1 MNKYRLLLFDL
12 DGTLANTDAM
22 VVQSFYALY
31 KIYKPRVVRSREEL
45 YYFSGPQIRET
56 LKKEFPDYDLEE
68 MREAFARISKSLYAP
83 YVTEYPDEIE
93 TLKALKEAGYLLGV
107 VTNKGKPLTKYNL
120 ELCHLN
126 DIFDVVITAD
136 DVAAAKPD
144 PQGIFKAMEV
154 LGIKDKK
161 DVLYIGD
168 NDIDYYSGANAGV
181 DTLLVTWGPREIKS
195 VNKAKYTASS
205 YNEVRKILL

>member
-12 DGTLANTDAM
+12 DGTLANTDEM

-56 LKKEFPDYDLEE
+56 IKKEFPDYDLEE

-120 ELCHLN
+120 ELCHLD

-168 NDIDYYSGANAGV
+168 NDIDYYSGTNAGV

>member
-12 DGTLANTDAM
+12 DGTLANTDEM

-168 NDIDYYSGANAGV
+168 NDIDYYSGTNAGV

>member
-12 DGTLANTDAM
+12 DGTLANTDEM

-120 ELCHLN
+120 ELCNLD

-168 NDIDYYSGANAGV
+168 NDIDYYSGTNAGV

>member
-12 DGTLANTDAM
+12 DGTLANTDEM

-68 MREAFARISKSLYAP
+68 MREAFARISKSLYSP

-120 ELCHLN
+120 ELCHLD

-168 NDIDYYSGANAGV
+168 NDIDYYSGTNAGV

>member
-12 DGTLANTDAM
+12 DGTLANTYEM

-120 ELCHLN
+120 ELCHLD

-168 NDIDYYSGANAGV
+168 NDIDYYSGTNAGV

>member
-1 MNKYRLLLFDL
+1 MNKYHLLLFDL
-12 DGTLANTDAM
+12 EGTLANTDEM

-31 KIYKPRVVRSREEL
+31 KIHKPRVVRSREEL

-68 MREAFARISKSLYAP
+68 MREAVARISKSLYAP

-120 ELCHLN
+120 ELCHLD

>member
-12 DGTLANTDAM
+12 DGTLANTDEM

-56 LKKEFPDYDLEE
+56 LKKEFPDYDHE
-68 MREAFARISKSLYAP
+68 MMMEVFSTTSKALYAP
-83 YVTEYPDEIE
+83 YVKEYKDELDV
-93 TLKALKEAGYLLGV
+93 LKALKENGYILGV
-107 VTNKGKPLTKYNL
+107 VTNKGKPLTDYSL
-120 ELCHLN
+120 ELCHIQ
-126 DIFDVVITAD
+126 DFFDVVITAD

-168 NDIDYYSGANAGV
+168 NDIDYYSGTNAGV

>member
-12 DGTLANTDAM
+12 DGTLANTDEM

-56 LKKEFPDYDLEE
+56 LQKEFPDYDLEE

-120 ELCHLN
+120 ELCHLD

-168 NDIDYYSGANAGV
+168 NDIDYYSGTNAGV
-181 DTLLVTWGPREIKS
+181 DTFLVTWGPREIKS

>member
-12 DGTLANTDAM
+12 DGTLANTDEM

-120 ELCHLN
+120 ELCHLD

-136 DVAAAKPD
+136 DVATAKPD

-168 NDIDYYSGANAGV
+168 NDIDYYSGTNAGV

>member
-1 MNKYRLLLFDL
+1 MNKYHLLLFDL
-12 DGTLANTDAM
+12 DGTLANTDEMA
-22 VVQSFYALY
+22 VQSFYALY

-120 ELCHLN
+120 ELCHLD

-168 NDIDYYSGANAGV
+168 NDIDYYSGTNAGV